1 MAKQLFKPP
10 REKFEINA
18 DIFFLENSWIWG
30 RRVVQYWKYIFHISI
45 SMSASFENFIDHQKN
60 HILYRNLVTQKYLAA
75 RTLWLWHLSS
85 CDGSKSTSYIHLSC
99 KMCHKE
105 GRTNMVI
112 PGVRFV
118 CQVSNQFLDSMA
130 SLLNPPFV
138 LCVGLLPAREAIGP
152 IFLSRVRP
160 LPLSY
165 FSSALFIISLVSIVC
180 QNRQTFSFPSRRQNS
195 NIFQ

>member
-1 MAKQLFKPP
+1 MGQTSCSILEIHIPHFYIHVCFLWELYWPS
-10 REKFEINA
+10 EK
-18 DIFFLENSWIWG
+18 SYS
-30 RRVVQYWKYIFHISI
+30 RT
-45 SMSASFENFIDHQKN
+45 
-60 HILYRNLVTQKYLAA
+60 YRNLVTQNYLAA